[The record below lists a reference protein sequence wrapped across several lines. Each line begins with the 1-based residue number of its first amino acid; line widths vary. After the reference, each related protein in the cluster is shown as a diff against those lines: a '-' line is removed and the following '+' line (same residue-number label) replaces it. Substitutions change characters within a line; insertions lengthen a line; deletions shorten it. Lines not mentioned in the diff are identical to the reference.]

1 VAAVNRSR
9 IAVSGRAGAGVVRG
23 CAAVLVAVLVAVYAF
38 AIPDARAQAEPDRA
52 LEQRVKAA
60 FLYRF
65 ADFVMWPES
74 AFAKPDSPFVI
85 AVAGADGIAEQL
97 RTLTSGRTVGGR
109 SIDIRRVGTSDPVPA
124 AHILFISGSDRA
136 RMREL
141 LRTAPRNSLVVTEV
155 DGALDQ
161 GSVINFVI
169 AEERVRFEISLE
181 SAEKRGL
188 RLSSRLLAVARSV
201 RGNP

>member
-1 VAAVNRSR
+1 VNRAR
-9 IAVSGRAGAGVVRG
+9 IAASGRIAAGAARA
-23 CAAVLVAVLVAVYAF
+23 CAAVLLALVFTFGVF
-38 AIPDARAQAEPDRA
+38 GIPDAGAQTEDRA

-65 ADFVMWPES
+65 ADFVVWPDS

-85 AVAGADGIAEQL
+85 AVAGAEGIAEHL
-97 RTLTSGRTVGGR
+97 RSITTGRTVGGR
-109 SIDIRRVGTSDPVPA
+109 PIEIRRVSPADPPPA

-169 AEERVRFEISLE
+169 AEDRVRFEISLE

>member
-1 VAAVNRSR
+1 
-9 IAVSGRAGAGVVRG
+9 VS
-23 CAAVLVAVLVAVYAF
+23 
-38 AIPDARAQAEPDRA
+38 PAEP
-52 LEQRVKAA
+52 
-60 FLYRF
+60 
-65 ADFVMWPES
+65 P
-74 AFAKPDSPFVI
+74 
-85 AVAGADGIAEQL
+85 
-97 RTLTSGRTVGGR
+97 
-109 SIDIRRVGTSDPVPA
+109 PA
-124 AHILFISGSDRA
+124 AHILFISGSDRP

-169 AEERVRFEISLE
+169 AEDRVRFEISLD

>member
-1 VAAVNRSR
+1 VAAVNPAR
-9 IAVSGRAGAGVVRG
+9 IAASGRVAASTIRACATVVLALVVTLGVFG
-23 CAAVLVAVLVAVYAF
+23 
-38 AIPDARAQAEPDRA
+38 IPDAGAQAEDRA

-65 ADFVMWPES
+65 ADFVVWPDS
-74 AFAKPDSPFVI
+74 AFAKPDSPLVI
-85 AVAGADGIAEQL
+85 AVASAEGIAEHL
-97 RTLTSGRTVGGR
+97 RSITSGRPVGGR
-109 SIDIRRVGTSDPVPA
+109 PIEIRRVGPSDPVPA

-155 DGALDQ
+155 EGALEQ

-169 AEERVRFEISLE
+169 AEDRVRFEISLD

>member
-1 VAAVNRSR
+1 VAAVKRARIGVSR
-9 IAVSGRAGAGVVRG
+9 RVAISAIRACAGVLL
-23 CAAVLVAVLVAVYAF
+23 ALVFALHAF
-38 AIPDARAQAEPDRA
+38 GIPDVRAQAETDRA

-65 ADFVMWPES
+65 ADFVVWPES

-85 AVAGADGIAEQL
+85 AVVGADGVAEHL

-109 SIDIRRVGTSDPVPA
+109 PIEIRRVGASDPVAA

-136 RMREL
+136 RLREI
-141 LRTAPRNSLVVTEV
+141 LRSGPRNSLVVTEV

-169 AEERVRFEISLE
+169 AEDRVRFEISLE

>member
-1 VAAVNRSR
+1 MISPRTAFRRRAAAGALRAFAAV
-9 IAVSGRAGAGVVRG
+9 
-23 CAAVLVAVLVAVYAF
+23 AF
-38 AIPDARAQAEPDRA
+38 AFVFALNGLSVQDARAQAETDRA

-65 ADFVMWPES
+65 ADFVIWPDT

-85 AVAGADGIAEQL
+85 AVAGAEGVADHL
-97 RTLTSGRTVGGR
+97 RTITAGRAVGGR
-109 SIDIRRVGTSDPVPA
+109 PIEIRRVGPSDPVPA
-124 AHILFISGSDRA
+124 AQILFISGADRA

-141 LRTAPRNSLVVTEV
+141 LRAASRHSLAVTEV
-155 DGALDQ
+155 EGALEQ

-169 AEERVRFEISLE
+169 AEDRVRFEISLE

-188 RLSSRLLAVARSV
+188 RLSSRLLAVARNV
-201 RGNP
+201 RGSP

>member
-1 VAAVNRSR
+1 MGALRALTAV
-9 IAVSGRAGAGVVRG
+9 
-23 CAAVLVAVLVAVYAF
+23 VLAF
-38 AIPDARAQAEPDRA
+38 VFALSVFGIPEARAQAETDRA

-65 ADFVMWPES
+65 ADFVIWPDT

-85 AVAGADGIAEQL
+85 AVAGAEGVAEHL
-97 RTLTSGRTVGGR
+97 RTITAGR
-109 SIDIRRVGTSDPVPA
+109 SVAGRPIEIRRVGPSDPVPA
-124 AHILFISGSDRA
+124 AQILFISGSDRA

-141 LRTAPRNSLVVTEV
+141 LRAAPRHSLVVSEV
-155 DGALDQ
+155 EGGLEQ

-169 AEERVRFEISLE
+169 AEDRVRFEISLE

-188 RLSSRLLAVARSV
+188 RLSSRLLAVARNV
-201 RGNP
+201 RGSP